1 MRLNGDMMGIPTDKP
16 PMTGNGNHTTYK
28 NGDLGEP
35 LWSKL
40 SRSVVVSHRYL
51 SGCQL
56 DRDIQPWTN
65 STIWLRN
72 QMGMG

>member
-1 MRLNGDMMGIPTDKP
+1 MFIIDYNCLYSLVMVI
-16 PMTGNGNHTTYK
+16 
-28 NGDLGEP
+28 LGKP

-65 STIWLRN
+65 STIWLSN